1 MCSDLYGLA
10 ARDQGGT
17 AADPRDLRELL
28 ETARRERDIA
38 CYEAQVQ
45 RELYRTI
52 AAHRDA
58 LTLDNA
64 RLRNELDGVRDAH
77 AAATAALRATQG
89 AGAR

>member
-1 MCSDLYGLA
+1 MRSDLYGLA

-17 AADPRDLRELL
+17 AADPRELL